1 MYEIDPSRLDLARE
15 FRSRPF
21 GLHSPELQAVL
32 IRMRSLPVEGK
43 HCLIVLEP
51 RARWLLARMEGQPLR
66 PVPVPGIVF
75 TDLAEAEWTVFKL
88 RWHALTGHDLAAALG
103 EPALPP
109 PVSPPPAAPD
119 PDRAILAYADAVT
132 AALGDVVNIQVS
144 CLGIDSFRAD
154 IVRLLSP
161 QTGPDGQGYREEEV
175 PTEASGTYPG
185 RVQPIRLGSHIELP
199 VLADPPASFT
209 LHVLAWP
216 TRPAS
221 GAQALAGTWSEAT
234 RRGFALCLDDRG
246 ALALRLGNGAETAE
260 YSTGVPLAERRW
272 YRLAATF
279 DADSGTIELHQ
290 IPIDA
295 HGLHPAAPVT
305 TRHRARFAPAASA
318 AP

>member
-32 IRMRSLPVEGK
+32 IRMRSLPIEGK

-75 TDLAEAEWTVFKL
+75 TDLAEAEWAVFKL

-109 PVSPPPAAPD
+109 PVSPAPAAPD

-132 AALGDVVNIQVS
+132 AAPGDVVNIQVS
-144 CLGIDSFRAD
+144 CLGVDSFRAD

-185 RVQPIRLGSHIELP
+185 RVQPIRLGSHIDLP
-199 VLADPPASFT
+199 VLAAPPASFT
-209 LHVLAWP
+209 LH
-216 TRPAS
+216 
-221 GAQALAGTWSEAT
+221 
-234 RRGFALCLDDRG
+234 
-246 ALALRLGNGAETAE
+246 
-260 YSTGVPLAERRW
+260 
-272 YRLAATF
+272 
-279 DADSGTIELHQ
+279 
-290 IPIDA
+290 
-295 HGLHPAAPVT
+295 
-305 TRHRARFAPAASA
+305 
-318 AP
+318 